1 MSETTSFKVTHG
13 KAQYSISLPPQSTV
27 KDLKNY
33 LEQQT
38 RVPANLQKLFLK
50 GPLKNDDAPLSSL
63 NLRETTKIL
72 LVGSTADEISIT
84 SNIRTSIED
93 ERKIDIPR
101 DAFPADQQRIIDKG
115 PPADAFPGDIFA
127 NANVPDTVPGLY
139 NHAGANARLT
149 IKKEIDEV
157 WIVNNT
163 STKRIPFAAIGNVSY
178 IPILKYPGYT
188 ILTLVLGPSNKYNL
202 YYFPQQFVR
211 SLKTLI
217 CPLFI
222 DGLDLSQ
229 LK

>member
-1 MSETTSFKVTHG
+1 MSETISFKVTHG
-13 KAQYSISLPPQSTV
+13 KIQYSISLPIQSTV

-50 GPLKNDDAPLSSL
+50 GPLKNNDTILSSL

-84 SNIRTSIED
+84 SNIRTSIEE

-101 DAFPADQQRIIDKG
+101 DAFPPDQQRIIDKG
-115 PPADAFPGDIFA
+115 PPADAFPGDLFSNI
-127 NANVPDTVPGLY
+127 NVPDTVPGLY

-149 IKKEIDEV
+149 VKKEIDEV

-163 STKRIPFAAIGNVSY
+163 STKRIPFAAIGNINY

-202 YYFPQQFVR
+202 YFFPQQFFNT
-211 SLKTLI
+211 LKTLI

-229 LK
+229 FK